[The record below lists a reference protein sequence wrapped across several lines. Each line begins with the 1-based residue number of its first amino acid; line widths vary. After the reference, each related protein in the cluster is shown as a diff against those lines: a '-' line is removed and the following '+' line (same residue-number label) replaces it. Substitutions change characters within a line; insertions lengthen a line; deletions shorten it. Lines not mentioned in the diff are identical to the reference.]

1 MATASPSSGQAGS
14 RDKACFFSNKP
25 YGCGACAGGCSVV
38 GFGVGTAGDVDG
50 EGVGA
55 TVSPEGPVLVVSPVR
70 SVVVRGYIIA
80 ITAKATA
87 AASTS
92 GSQPPKDSFGRPL
105 VTGAFGSRGS
115 RGFSYVIGSSW

>member
-14 RDKACFFSNKP
+14 RDNACFFSNKP

-55 TVSPEGPVLVVSPVR
+55 TVSTEGPVLVVSPVR

-87 AASTS
+87 AASTN
-92 GSQPPKDSFGRPL
+92 
-105 VTGAFGSRGS
+105 GSRRKTPS
-115 RGFSYVIGSSW
+115 AARG